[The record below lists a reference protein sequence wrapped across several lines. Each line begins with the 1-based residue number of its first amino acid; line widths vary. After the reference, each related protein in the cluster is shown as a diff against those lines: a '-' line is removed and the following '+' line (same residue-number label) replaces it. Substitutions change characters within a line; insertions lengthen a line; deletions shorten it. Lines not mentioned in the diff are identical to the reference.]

1 MRRRQVFVVVVFDIP
16 GETSSPELSLLPG
29 VYPNTL
35 RVAALF
41 TPLAFDPDTGQTVS
55 LGYGTPQF
63 MGARLS
69 KLAAT
74 CARQP
79 VVVGLVSMLDDKLLR
94 SEKSLF
100 NLCLPAG
107 VRRARSL
114 VVVNGDVSL
123 G

>member
-1 MRRRQVFVVVVFDIP
+1 
-16 GETSSPELSLLPG
+16 
-29 VYPNTL
+29 
-35 RVAALF
+35 
-41 TPLAFDPDTGQTVS
+41 
-55 LGYGTPQF
+55 

-79 VVVGLVSMLDDKLLR
+79 VVVGFVRMLDDKLLR

-100 NLCLPAG
+100 NLCFPAG

-114 VVVNGDVSL
+114 VIVNGDVGL